1 MPDLPSVPSDSWD
14 KFGLRPAS
22 KEPWQRFAWTQYSEH
37 GPGLELLHTG
47 PGKRVLEL
55 GFGKGDNL
63 AQVARTGAVAV
74 GVDISAVQ
82 VEAARERFGD
92 QIEVRHAKAEEYL
105 AECAGEF
112 DSVYSVFGAVW
123 FTDPAV
129 LLPLIRRALK
139 PGGRFAF
146 SHLPPSGECPGPHEY
161 DMYGPDNE
169 ELLPITRWCYRPYM
183 WEKKLLDAGFTA
195 ASGRRLPCPPDKETI
210 GTMIVE
216 ATA

>member
-1 MPDLPSVPSDSWD
+1 MTDLPTTPSDTWD
-14 KFGLRPAS
+14 KFGLRPAP
-22 KEPWQRFAWTQYSEH
+22 KEPWERFCWTQHSDH
-37 GPGLELLHTG
+37 GPGLELLRTG

-63 AQVARTGAVAV
+63 ALVARTGAAAV

-82 VEAARERFGD
+82 VEAARERFGNL
-92 QIEVRHAKAEEYL
+92 IEVRHARAEEYL
-105 AECAGEF
+105 AGCTAEF

-146 SHLPPSGECPGPHEY
+146 SHLPPSGECPGPHDY

-169 ELLPITRWCYRPYM
+169 ELLAITRWCYRPYM
-183 WEKKLLDAGFTA
+183 WDHASRSAGSARTAGA
-195 ASGRRLPCPPDKETI
+195 AS
-210 GTMIVE
+210 
-216 ATA
+216 AA